1 MTTDTSAP
9 RSGSSDTTRNVL
21 VGIVAVLIGLLLVAV
36 GFLGRLVTEP
46 SSETAPTT
54 TQPVASE
61 AGTGALD
68 FEVLNEI
75 VNILEQDFVEPERV
89 NEELLFEGAV
99 NGIFTALG
107 DPHSTYIDPTTYAI
121 SRDDFSGAFQGI
133 GATVAAQ
140 DGYVVIVQTMPNTPA
155 ERAGVQAGDT
165 ILAVNG
171 EDAAG
176 WTVDRAVLAIR
187 GPLGTTV
194 DVTLR
199 RLDGTEET
207 LTIERDEIQVAS
219 VDALPPGGVL
229 RDSDGNEAA
238 DVGYIRIRSFTS
250 RTPQELNDQI
260 AAAAERGVRGLI
272 LDVRGNPGGLLVETA
287 QTADMF
293 LDEGLIVTQV
303 DRDGTERS
311 IAARDGTVTDLPI
324 VIVQDEFS
332 ASGSELLAAALQD
345 NGRATV
351 IGTQSFG
358 KGTVNHARELSNG
371 GAVYVS
377 IARWLTPA
385 GNQIEG
391 AGVTPDVP
399 VVLTADDIEG
409 GRDVA
414 IFRAIESLRAEGG
427 GVAALP

>member
-1 MTTDTSAP
+1 MGVIA
-9 RSGSSDTTRNVL
+9 
-21 VGIVAVLIGLLLVAV
+21 LIIGVLLVAV
-36 GFLGRLVTEP
+36 GFLGRMVTEP
-46 SSETAPTT
+46 EAATAPSSA
-54 TQPVASE
+54 QPIASSGG
-61 AGTGALD
+61 AGALD
-68 FEVLNEI
+68 FGVLNEI
-75 VNILEQDFVEPERV
+75 LNILQQDFVEPERV
-89 NEELLFEGAV
+89 NEELLFEGAI

-140 DGYVVIVQTMPNTPA
+140 DGYVVIVQTMPGTPA
-155 ERAGVQAGDT
+155 EEAGIQAGDA

-194 DVTLR
+194 DLTLR
-199 RLDGTEET
+199 RLDGSEET
-207 LTIERDEIQVAS
+207 LTLVRDEIQVAS

-229 RDSDGNEAA
+229 RDSAGNEAP
-238 DVGYIRIRSFTS
+238 DIGYIRIRSFTS

-293 LDEGLIVTQV
+293 LDEGIIVTQV
-303 DRDGTERS
+303 DRDGTQRS
-311 IAARDGTVTDLPI
+311 ISARDGTVTDLPI
-324 VIVQDEFS
+324 VVVQDEFS

-351 IGTQSFG
+351 VGTRSFG

-391 AGVTPDVP
+391 AGVSPDVP
-399 VVLTADDIEG
+399 VTLTADDIEG

-414 IFRAIESLRAEGG
+414 LFRAIDALRAEAGAA
-427 GVAALP
+427 AALP